1 MPSNAGV
8 SNLSQRQIFAALKI
22 FSRLRRGA
30 MIVTPPKNPYL
41 IAMTKSLKMLVAQ
54 LNPVV
59 GDIKGNKAL
68 AEAAHQDAKTNGADL
83 LVLSELFILGYPAE
97 DLVLKPAAVE
107 HSMAAIEALMPLTK
121 DGPAMLIGSP
131 WTIEGKLFNSVLL
144 LQDGEIRL
152 RYDKR
157 ELPNYGV
164 FDEKRIF
171 NPGEGDHELVEM
183 NGIKVGIAICEDIW
197 YARVPAA
204 LHQAGA
210 EVLLVPNASP
220 WRRTVIAER
229 HSTFS
234 AWAKTGV
241 PYLFVNQVGGQDE
254 LVFDGGSYA
263 VDFDGAEHQLLGD
276 FVAGTALVTYDGGSH
291 RFVPEGAPA
300 TLTVGWEAEY
310 RAATLALGDYVNKN
324 RFPGVVLGLSGGI
337 DSALTAAMAVD
348 ALGPERVWCV
358 MMPSKYTSSDSLE
371 DAKACAEALG
381 VRYDII
387 NIAPGVGALDTMLGE
402 TFADTQPDTTEENI
416 QSRLRGLTLM
426 ALSNKFG
433 HMVVTT
439 GNKSEMAVGYATLYG
454 DMCGGYN
461 ALKDFYKTEVFALSR
476 WRNTAVPFEALGPG
490 GEVIPERIITKPP
503 SAELREDQRDD
514 DSLPPYDVLDDIL
527 RGPVDEEEDVDDIL
541 ARGHDER
548 TVRRIE
554 HLLYIAEYKRRQA
567 PPGVKV
573 GTKNF
578 GRDRRYPI
586 TNRFRDD

>member
-1 MPSNAGV
+1 M
-8 SNLSQRQIFAALKI
+8 
-22 FSRLRRGA
+22 
-30 MIVTPPKNPYL
+30 
-41 IAMTKSLKMLVAQ
+41 
-54 LNPVV
+54 
-59 GDIKGNKAL
+59 AL
-68 AEAAHQDAKTNGADL
+68 AEAESKGADL
-83 LVLSELFILGYPAE
+83 VVLSELFILGYPAE

-107 HSMAAIEALMPLTK
+107 HSMAAIHELAVATK
-121 DGPAMLIGSP
+121 DSPAILIGSP
-131 WTIEGKLFNSVLL
+131 WAVDGHLYNSILL
-144 LQDGEIRL
+144 LQDGAIRT

-171 NPGEGDHELVEM
+171 DPGTGEHETVEM
-183 NGIKVGIAICEDIW
+183 NGIQVGLAICEDIW

-204 LHQAGA
+204 LSTAGA

-220 WRRTVIAER
+220 WRRTVNAER

-254 LVFDGGSYA
+254 LVFDGASYA
-263 VDFDGAEHQLLGD
+263 VDFDGTEHQLLGD
-276 FVAGTALVTYDGGSH
+276 FVSGTAVVTYNGATH
-291 RFVPEGAPA
+291 RFEPDDDPA
-300 TLTVGWEAEY
+300 KLTTGWEAEY
-310 RAATLALGDYVNKN
+310 RAATLALGDYVDKNK
-324 RFPGVVLGLSGGI
+324 FPGVVLGLSGGI
-337 DSALTAAMAVD
+337 DSALTAAIAVD
-348 ALGPERVWCV
+348 ALGPDRVWCV

-381 VRYDII
+381 VRYDSI
-387 NIAPGVGALDTMLGE
+387 NIAPGVGALNEMLGDA
-402 TFADTQPDTTEENI
+402 FAETQPDTTEENI

-476 WRNTAVPFEALGPG
+476 WRNTGVPLGALGPG

-503 SAELREDQRDD
+503 SAELRDDQKDE

-527 RGPVDEEEDVDDIL
+527 RGLVDAEQDVDEIL
-541 ARGHDER
+541 KRGHDIS

-573 GTKNF
+573 GSKNF

-586 TNRFRDD
+586 TNRFRDG

>member
-1 MPSNAGV
+1 
-8 SNLSQRQIFAALKI
+8 
-22 FSRLRRGA
+22 
-30 MIVTPPKNPYL
+30 
-41 IAMTKSLKMLVAQ
+41 MTKTLKMLAAQ

-68 AEAAHQDAKTNGADL
+68 AESAYTEARDKGADL

-107 HSMAAIEALMPLTK
+107 HSMAAIHELAGHTTN
-121 DGPAMLIGSP
+121 GPAILIGTP
-131 WTIEGKLFNSVLL
+131 WAVDGKLFNSILL
-144 LQDGEIRL
+144 LQGGVIRT

-171 NPGEGDHELVEM
+171 DAGEGPHETVEM
-183 NGIKVGIAICEDIW
+183 NGIHVGLAICEDIW
-197 YARVPAA
+197 FARVPAA
-204 LHQAGA
+204 LHAAGA

-220 WRRTVIAER
+220 WRRTVNIER

-254 LVFDGGSYA
+254 LVFDGASYA
-263 VDFDGAEHQLLGD
+263 VDHNGTEHQLLGD
-276 FVAGTALVTYDGGSH
+276 FVSGTAIVTYDGESH
-291 RFVPEGAPA
+291 RFIPEDAPA
-300 TLTVGWEAEY
+300 KLTSGWEAEY

-348 ALGPERVWCV
+348 ALGADRVWCV
-358 MMPSKYTSSDSLE
+358 MMPSKYTSSDSLD

-381 VRYDII
+381 VRYDSI
-387 NIAPGVGALDTMLGE
+387 NIAPGVGALDEMLGE
-402 TFADTQPDTTEENI
+402 AFAETQPDTTEENI

-461 ALKDFYKTEVFALSR
+461 ALKDFYKTEVFALSN
-476 WRNTAVPFEALGPG
+476 WRNTVVPLGALGPD

-527 RGPVDEEEDVDDIL
+527 RGLVDAEEDVDDIL
-541 ARGHDER
+541 ARGHDAA

-554 HLLYIAEYKRRQA
+554 HLLYVAEYKRRQA

-573 GTKNF
+573 GSKNF

>member
-1 MPSNAGV
+1 
-8 SNLSQRQIFAALKI
+8 
-22 FSRLRRGA
+22 
-30 MIVTPPKNPYL
+30 
-41 IAMTKSLKMLVAQ
+41 MTHSIKMLIAQ

-59 GDIKGNKAL
+59 GDIKGNRAL
-68 AEAAHQDAKTNGADL
+68 AEAAHAEAAAKGADL
-83 LVLSELFILGYPAE
+83 AVFSELFILGYPAE

-107 HSMAAIEALMPLTK
+107 HSMAAIEALAALTK
-121 DGPAMLIGSP
+121 DGPSMLIGSP
-131 WTIEGKLFNSVLL
+131 WAEEGKLYNSILL
-144 LQDGEIRL
+144 LEGGGIRT

-171 NPGEGDHELVEM
+171 DEGEGAHETVEI
-183 NGIKVGIAICEDIW
+183 NGIPVGLAICEDIW
-197 YARVPAA
+197 YDRVPGAVA
-204 LHQAGA
+204 EAGA

-220 WRRTVIAER
+220 WRRTVNVER
-229 HSTFS
+229 HTTFS

-254 LVFDGGSYA
+254 LVFDGASYA

-276 FVAGTALVTYDGGSH
+276 FASGTAIVTYNGETH
-291 RFVPEGAPA
+291 RFEPADAPA
-300 TLTVGWEAEY
+300 KLTSGWEAEY

-324 RFPGVVLGLSGGI
+324 RFPGVVLGMSGGI
-337 DSALTAAMAVD
+337 DSALTAAIAVD

-358 MMPSKYTSSDSLE
+358 MMPSKYTSSESLE

-381 VRYDII
+381 VRYDSI
-387 NIAPGVGALDTMLGE
+387 NIAPGVDAMDDMLA
-402 TFADTQPDTTEENI
+402 TAFAETQPDTTEENI
-416 QSRLRGLTLM
+416 QSRLRGVTLM

-476 WRNTAVPFEALGPG
+476 WRNSVVPLGALGPG

-503 SAELREDQRDD
+503 SAELREDQKDE
-514 DSLPPYDVLDDIL
+514 DSLPPYDALDDIL
-527 RGPVDEEEDVDDIL
+527 RGLVDLEEDVEDIL
-541 ARGHDER
+541 ARGHSEA

-573 GTKNF
+573 GSKNF

>member
-1 MPSNAGV
+1 MLLMS
-8 SNLSQRQIFAALKI
+8 KK
-22 FSRLRRGA
+22 LR
-30 MIVTPPKNPYL
+30 I
-41 IAMTKSLKMLVAQ
+41 LVAQ

-59 GDIKGNKAL
+59 GDIRGNLELARGAL
-68 AEAAHQDAKTNGADL
+68 AEGKAEGADL
-83 LVLSELFILGYPAE
+83 VVLSELFILGYPAE

-107 HSMAAIEALMPLTK
+107 DSMKAVNTLAAETADAPDMIIGAPWM
-121 DGPAMLIGSP
+121 DGA
-131 WTIEGKLFNSVLL
+131 KRHNSAVWLS
-144 LQDGEIRL
+144 GGAIKG

-171 NPGEGDHELVEM
+171 DAGEGPPPVFEFQGVKI
-183 NGIKVGIAICEDIW
+183 GVAICEDIW
-197 YARVPAA
+197 YPRVPSE
-204 LHQAGA
+204 LHDAGA
-210 EVLLVPNASP
+210 DMLIVPNGSP
-220 WRRTVIAER
+220 WRRTVQVER
-229 HSTFS
+229 HTTFS
-234 AWAKTGV
+234 AWRKTGV

-254 LVFDGGSYA
+254 LVFDGSSYA
-263 VDFDGAEHQLLGD
+263 VDHDGTEHQLLGD
-276 FVAGTALVTYDGGSH
+276 FVTGMAMVNYD
-291 RFVPEGAPA
+291 PA
-300 TLTVGWEAEY
+300 THCFESGAQAELTTGWHAEY
-310 RAATLALGDYVNKN
+310 RAAVLALGDYVNKN
-324 RFPGVVLGLSGGI
+324 KFPGVVLGMSGGI

-348 ALGPERVWCV
+348 ALGPDRVWCV

-381 VRYDII
+381 VTYDSI
-387 NIAPGVGALDTMLGE
+387 NIAPGVGAMGEMLADQ
-402 TFADTQPDTTEENI
+402 FAGTKPDTTEENI
-416 QSRLRGLTLM
+416 QSRLRAVTLM

-461 ALKDFYKTEVFALSR
+461 ALKDFYKTEVFELAK
-476 WRNTAVPFEALGPG
+476 WRNTMVPRGALGPA

-527 RGPVDEEEDVDDIL
+527 RGLVDEEEPIEAIL
-541 ARGHDER
+541 ARGHDR
-548 TVRRIE
+548 AVVKRIE

-573 GTKNF
+573 GGKNF

>member
-1 MPSNAGV
+1 
-8 SNLSQRQIFAALKI
+8 
-22 FSRLRRGA
+22 
-30 MIVTPPKNPYL
+30 
-41 IAMTKSLKMLVAQ
+41 MTKTLKMLAAQ

-59 GDIKGNKAL
+59 GDIKGNQAL
-68 AEAAHQDAKTNGADL
+68 AEAAHREAAAKEADL
-83 LVLSELFILGYPAE
+83 VVFSELFILGYPAE
-97 DLVLKPAAVE
+97 DLVLKPAAVDR
-107 HSMAAIEALMPLTK
+107 SMQAIDALIPLTLK
-121 DGPAMLIGSP
+121 GPAILIGSP
-131 WTIEGKLFNSVLL
+131 WAEDGKLFNSILL
-144 LQDGEIRL
+144 LQDGAIRR

-171 NPGEGDHELVEM
+171 DSGEGAHEPVEI
-183 NGIKVGIAICEDIW
+183 NGIKVGLAICEDIW

-204 LHQAGA
+204 LHAAGA

-220 WRRTVIAER
+220 WRRTVNVER
-229 HSTFS
+229 HTTFS

-254 LVFDGGSYA
+254 LVFDGASYA
-263 VDFDGAEHQLLGD
+263 VDHDGAEHQLLGD
-276 FVAGTALVTYDGGSH
+276 FVSGTAIVTYNGETH
-291 RFVPEGAPA
+291 RFEPADAPA
-300 TLTVGWEAEY
+300 KLTGGWEAEY
-310 RAATLALGDYVNKN
+310 RAATLALGDYINKN

-348 ALGPERVWCV
+348 ALGPDRVWCV
-358 MMPSKYTSSDSLE
+358 MMPSKYTSSESLE

-381 VRYDII
+381 VRYDTI
-387 NIAPGVGALDTMLGE
+387 NIAPGVGALDEMLGE
-402 TFADTQPDTTEENI
+402 AFAETQADTTEENI
-416 QSRLRGLTLM
+416 QSRLRGVTLM

-476 WRNTAVPFEALGPG
+476 WRNTSQPLGALGPA

-503 SAELREDQRDD
+503 SAELRDDQKDE

-527 RGPVDEEEDVDDIL
+527 RGLVDLEEDVDEIL
-541 ARGHDER
+541 ARGHDET

-573 GTKNF
+573 GSKNF

>member
-1 MPSNAGV
+1 
-8 SNLSQRQIFAALKI
+8 
-22 FSRLRRGA
+22 
-30 MIVTPPKNPYL
+30 
-41 IAMTKSLKMLVAQ
+41 MTKTLKMLVAQ

-68 AEAAHQDAKTNGADL
+68 AEAAHAEAKSKGADL

-107 HSMAAIEALMPLTK
+107 HSMAAIEDLKALTT
-121 DGPAMLIGSP
+121 DGPSMLIGSP
-131 WTIEGKLFNSVLL
+131 WATDDKLFNSVLL
-144 LQDGEIRL
+144 LENGQVRL

-171 NPGEGDHELVEM
+171 DAGEGAHELVEI
-183 NGIKVGIAICEDIW
+183 NGIPVGIAICEDIW
-197 YARVPAA
+197 YSRVPAA

-210 EVLLVPNASP
+210 DVLLVPNASP
-220 WRRTVIAER
+220 WRRTVNVER
-229 HSTFS
+229 HTTFS

-254 LVFDGGSYA
+254 LVFDGASYA
-263 VDFDGAEHQLLGD
+263 VDHDGTEHQLLGD
-276 FVAGTALVTYDGGSH
+276 FVTGTALVTYDGDAH
-291 RFVPEGAPA
+291 RFIPA
-300 TLTVGWEAEY
+300 DEPTKLTAGWEAEY

-348 ALGPERVWCV
+348 ALGPDRVWCV
-358 MMPSKYTSSDSLE
+358 MMPSKYTSFESLE

-387 NIAPGVGALDTMLGE
+387 NIAPGVGALDEMLGAAFAE
-402 TFADTQPDTTEENI
+402 TQADTTEENI

-476 WRNTAVPFEALGPG
+476 WRNTGIPLGALGPG

-503 SAELREDQRDD
+503 SAELREDQKDE
-514 DSLPPYDVLDDIL
+514 DSLPPYDALDDIL
-527 RGPVDEEEDVDDIL
+527 RGLVDEEEDVDDIL
-541 ARGHDER
+541 ARGHDEA

-573 GTKNF
+573 GSKNF